1 MSVKRLLQIHNFYR
15 HPGGEESVLA
25 SEAQL
30 LQEAGWELET
40 FTVSSSEVQG
50 RSWVSRLRS
59 YAQIP
64 YSFDERARLDA
75 VLKTRRFD
83 MVHIHNLSPFLSSS
97 LLDALPKALPRV
109 MTLHNFRAFCVNG
122 LFLRDGRPCEDCGRG
137 AAWKGVAHRCHEG
150 SLFSSAALAA
160 ARFAGQARIQS
171 EVDLF
176 LCPSTFAEEKYRHY
190 GFAPSKLRCLRN
202 FARDPGRSDRGSGS
216 GLFLSRFSEE
226 KGARVL
232 AAALK
237 LRPNLSFGFAGA
249 GPLEEDL
256 RLSLKE
262 HAGIVW
268 LGWLNAGQMER
279 TLAASRYLVIPSMCY
294 ETSSIVGI
302 QALAAGLPLVA
313 SRIGGLPEL
322 VRDGENGFL
331 VEPGDAVALAK
342 AMEKMSLLSESQWR
356 DMGEASR
363 KIYESAFTSSKH
375 LGALEGFYAE
385 AARIREQS

>member
-25 SEAQL
+25 LEAQL

-40 FTVSSSEVQG
+40 FTVSSSEVQAKP
-50 RSWVSRLRS
+50 WASRLRS

-64 YSFDERARLDA
+64 YSFDERARLAA
-75 VLKTRRFD
+75 VIKTRHFD

-97 LLDALPKALPRV
+97 VLDALPKALPRV

-150 SLFSSAALAA
+150 SLFSSAALVA
-160 ARFAGQARIQS
+160 ARVAGQSRIQS

-176 LCPSTFAEEKYRHY
+176 LCPSNFSEEKYRHY
-190 GFAPSKLRCLRN
+190 GFAASKLRCLRN
-202 FARDPGRSDRGSGS
+202 FTRDASRSEVGTGS

-237 LRPNLSFGFAGA
+237 LRPNLSFSFAGA
-249 GPLEEDL
+249 GPLEEEL

-262 HAGIVW
+262 HAGVVW
-268 LGWLNAGQMER
+268 LGWLNAGQMEW
-279 TLAASRYLVIPSMCY
+279 TLAASRYLVIPSTCY
-294 ETSSIVGI
+294 ENAPIAGI

-331 VEPGDAVALAK
+331 VEPGDAVALAN
-342 AMEKMSLLSESQWR
+342 AMERMSLLNENQWQS
-356 DMGEASR
+356 MGAASR
-363 KIYESAFTSSKH
+363 KIYESNFTAEKH

-385 AARIREQS
+385 ATRIRSKS